1 MKFSVSIYS
10 FHQYAKMGP
19 NAIFSAIDYAALLG
33 FDGIDFIDAG
43 LEYDEYLPYAKR
55 VGEYCREKGLEPACF
70 CSAADFL
77 NGSGGDLDAEIARVC
92 RQVDKAAAY
101 GVPVMRHDVVGFM
114 NNFRGVGS
122 YEKLIPRLAKG
133 CLAVTRYAEEK
144 GIRTCTENHG
154 YLSQDSARVEA
165 LIEAVGHP
173 NFGMLVDIGNFMCA
187 DENPIVSVG
196 RCAQYA
202 FHAHA
207 KDFCYREGFLDHP
220 GEGWFLTRGGNFLKG
235 AIIGHG
241 VVPVRQCLQTLKR
254 NGYDGFVGLEFEG
267 MEDPLTGIRVG
278 FDNLKKLYEKLV

>member
-10 FHQYAKMGP
+10 FHKYAKMGP

-173 NFGMLVDIGNFMCA
+173 NFGMLVDRKLIVPFFFHQSDNFAWQIFTLLCFFQ
-187 DENPIVSVG
+187 NSI
-196 RCAQYA
+196 CFFYA
-202 FHAHA
+202 FCKRRVALNELNNLVCLS
-207 KDFCYREGFLDHP
+207 FSFRIY
-220 GEGWFLTRGGNFLKG
+220 GNKEY
-235 AIIGHG
+235 
-241 VVPVRQCLQTLKR
+241 T
-254 NGYDGFVGLEFEG
+254 
-267 MEDPLTGIRVG
+267 IRIA
-278 FDNLKKLYEKLV
+278 